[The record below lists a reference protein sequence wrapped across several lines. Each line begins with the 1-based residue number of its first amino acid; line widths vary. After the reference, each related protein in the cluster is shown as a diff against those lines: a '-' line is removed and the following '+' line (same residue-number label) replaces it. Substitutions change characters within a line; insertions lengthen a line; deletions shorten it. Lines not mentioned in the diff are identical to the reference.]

1 MDMYAITAFSNTT
14 TLTVNRIVNFISK
27 FQIASE
33 DELDNIFRSVDYA
46 LSPYKYQGGF
56 VLLAEDNNS
65 IIGSVVVNRTNM
77 EGYVP
82 KNLMVYFAADPN
94 SAFPELEKELLK
106 KAIQLTSGEI
116 AYHISINS
124 PVINLL
130 EDVGFEKNFFE
141 LRMNPCLITS

>member
-1 MDMYAITAFSNTT
+1 MDIYAITAFSNTS
-14 TLTVNRIVNFISK
+14 TLMVNRIVNFIFK
-27 FQIASE
+27 YQIASE
-33 DELDNIFRSVDYA
+33 DELENIFRSVDYA

-56 VLLAEDNNS
+56 VLLAEDDNS
-65 IIGSVVVNRTNM
+65 IIGSVVINRTNM

-94 SAFPELEKELLK
+94 SAYPELDKQLLK

-116 AYHISINS
+116 AYHASLNC
-124 PVINLL
+124 PALDLL

-141 LRMNPCLITS
+141 MRLKR

>member
-1 MDMYAITAFSNTT
+1 MDMYAITAYSNTT

-27 FQIASE
+27 YQIASE
-33 DELDNIFRSVDYA
+33 DELEDIFRSVDYA

-82 KNLMVYFAADPN
+82 KFLMVYFAADPN
-94 SAFPELEKELLK
+94 SAFPDIEKQLLRR
-106 KAIQLTSGEI
+106 AIQLTSGEI
-116 AYHISINS
+116 AYHASLDC
-124 PVINLL
+124 PALDLL

-141 LRMNPCLITS
+141 MRLKK

>member
-1 MDMYAITAFSNTT
+1 MDIYAITAFSNTS
-14 TLTVNRIVNFISK
+14 TLTVNRIVNFIFK
-27 FQIASE
+27 YQIASE
-33 DELDNIFRSVDYA
+33 DELENIFRSVDYA

-56 VLLAEDNNS
+56 VLLAEDNSS
-65 IIGSVVVNRTNM
+65 IIGSVVINRTNM

-94 SAFPELEKELLK
+94 SAYPELDKQLLK

-116 AYHISINS
+116 AYHASFNC
-124 PVINLL
+124 PALDLL

-141 LRMNPCLITS
+141 MRLKK

>member
-14 TLTVNRIVNFISK
+14 TLTVNRIVNFILK
-27 FQIASE
+27 YQIASK
-33 DELDNIFRSVDYA
+33 DELENIFRSVDYA

-56 VLLAEDNNS
+56 VLLAEDNHS

-82 KNLMVYFAADPN
+82 RNLMVYFAADPN
-94 SAFPELEKELLK
+94 SAFPEIEKELLK

-116 AYHISINS
+116 ACHISVGS
-124 PVINLL
+124 PEINLL

-141 LRMNPCLITS
+141 MRLKK